1 MAEYV
6 AGRGTTALG
15 IIGTILGGIGTAFAS
30 NGVGGIFGNGNCNGI
45 NTTNYATKSDIESTY
60 IIAQK
65 DSQIAKLESEK
76 STDNK
81 ILEVY
86 KYFDSELKDLR
97 ENQSSKWTEQAI
109 INANYQGSIGA
120 ISMQISNAQS
130 LLAQITSAVVP
141 QNKVCDICCCK
152 TSSSTTTST
161 TATTA

>member
-30 NGVGGIFGNGNCNGI
+30 NGANGIFGNGNGTFN
-45 NTTNYATKSDIESTY
+45 NTNYATKSDIESTY

-76 STDNK
+76 STDTK

-86 KYFDSELKDLR
+86 KYFDGELKDLR

-109 INANYQGSIGA
+109 INANFQGSIGA
-120 ISMQISNAQS
+120 VSMQVSNAQS